1 MKKYLPFI
9 FFFFSAV
16 ACVSQS
22 EYNSLETDFNR
33 LEKDYKALQ
42 TEFYNLH
49 GAYSDLKSRYEELDE
64 EYDNI
69 VSDYSISKQIN
80 RMENDDKDRRLDD
93 LLNYV
98 NRQNEKI
105 AELDVLIRRVK
116 VICSGRTDDT
126 SNMVNYTLREY
137 QEWN

>member
-1 MKKYLPFI
+1 MKKYLPLLFLV
-9 FFFFSAV
+9 FSAF

-22 EYNSLETDFNR
+22 EYNSLETDYNR

-49 GAYSDLKSRYEELDE
+49 GAYSELKSRYEELDE
-64 EYDNI
+64 EYDNV
-69 VSDYSISKQIN
+69 VSDYSISKQMN

-98 NRQNEKI
+98 NKQNEKI
-105 AELDVLIRRVK
+105 AELDVLLRRVK
-116 VICSGRTDDT
+116 AIVSGRTDDT
-126 SNMVNYTLREY
+126 SYGINYVLRDY